1 METQGDSQGD
11 SQGAEHVH
19 IGRDGWLF
27 LTAGSNNVVGQ
38 FSRSR
43 LMARRVR
50 GWKRLVIARV
60 RGCERLGAR
69 YLHVIVPEKLT
80 VYDHKLADGLKVKV
94 RLSPAMRLRRSLF
107 WHRRA
112 RRACLDLVGAFRAQ
126 RDACDL
132 YYRTDSHWSF
142 EGCETAYRLI
152 CAACGAVPREDW
164 RAPHAW
170 LERAGDLGGKLVPAR
185 TEPWPI
191 RQIQR
196 DAVRAH
202 ASPIV
207 SLRERTDRAD
217 TLHVGAHVIYRNEA
231 PGTDPR
237 RVVLF
242 GDSYAHFAPIM
253 LTALVAETFAEVH
266 FVWSSSVDWR
276 YLERVRPDLVI
287 GQVAE
292 RFMFQMP
299 DDRFDLDAYAERRFG
314 PELAAAEAAERAEA
328 EARAKAAEER
338 AAAGRARRR
347 RQRRERARAK
357 AALLLDSGNGS
368 GD

>member
-1 METQGDSQGD
+1 MENQGGIR
-11 SQGAEHVH
+11 GTEHVH
-19 IGRDGWLF
+19 VGRDGWLF

-60 RGCERLGAR
+60 RGCERLGSR

-80 VYDHKLADGLKVKV
+80 VYDHKLDGLAVKV
-94 RLSPAMRLRRSLF
+94 RLSPALRLRRALF

-112 RRACLDLVGAFRAQ
+112 RRACLDLVGAFRAV
-126 RDACDL
+126 RDARDL

-152 CAACGAVPREDW
+152 CDACGAAPKDLHN
-164 RAPHAW
+164 APHAW
-170 LERAGDLGGKLVPAR
+170 LERAGDLGAKLIPPQS
-185 TEPWPI
+185 EPWPI
-191 RQIQR
+191 RQVQR
-196 DAVRAH
+196 DAVRVH

-207 SLRERTDRAD
+207 ALRERTGRAD
-217 TLHVGAHVIYRNEA
+217 TLHVGSHVIYRNDA

-237 RVVLF
+237 KVVLF

-253 LTALVAETFAEVH
+253 LTALIAETFAEVH
-266 FVWSSSVDWR
+266 FIWSSSLDWG

-299 DDRFDLDAYAERRFG
+299 DDRFDLDAYAAERFG
-314 PELAAAEAAERAEA
+314 PELAEA
-328 EARAKAAEER
+328 EPARAPA
-338 AAAGRARRR
+338 
-347 RQRRERARAK
+347 
-357 AALLLDSGNGS
+357 
-368 GD
+368 

>member
-1 METQGDSQGD
+1 MEIE
-11 SQGAEHVH
+11 GAEHVH
-19 IGRDGWLF
+19 VGRDGWLF

-60 RGCERLGAR
+60 RGCARLGCP

-80 VYDHKLADGLKVKV
+80 VYDHRLDGLKVRV
-94 RLSPAMRLRRSLF
+94 RLSPALRLRRALF

-112 RRACLDLVGAFRAQ
+112 RRACLDLVGAFRAE
-126 RDACDL
+126 RDAHDL

-152 CAACGAVPREDW
+152 CAACGA
-164 RAPHAW
+164 APKDLRTEPHEW
-170 LERAGDLGGKLVPAR
+170 LERAGDLGGKFTPPR

-191 RQIQR
+191 RRIQR
-196 DAVRAH
+196 DAVRVH

-207 SLRERTDRAD
+207 HLRERLGRAD
-217 TLHVGAHVIYRNEA
+217 TLHVGSHVIYRNA
-231 PGTDPR
+231 SPGTDPR
-237 RVVLF
+237 KVVLF

-253 LTALVAETFAEVH
+253 LTALIAETFAEVH
-266 FVWSSSVDWR
+266 FIWSSSLDWH

-292 RFMFQMP
+292 RFMFQLP
-299 DDRFDLDAYAERRFG
+299 DDRFDLEAY
-314 PELAAAEAAERAEA
+314 AAERFGLELQAAEPA
-328 EARAKAAEER
+328 PMKAAD
-338 AAAGRARRR
+338 A
-347 RQRRERARAK
+347 
-357 AALLLDSGNGS
+357 
-368 GD
+368 